1 MNPRPKPSTLRTG
14 PGLARIYYLLEV
26 WVTFGVLY
34 VYIMDGACSIE
45 VHVSR
50 WKF

>member
-14 PGLARIYYLLEV
+14 PGPALIYLLEV

-34 VYIMDGACSIE
+34 VYIMDG
-45 VHVSR
+45 HVP
-50 WKF
+50 